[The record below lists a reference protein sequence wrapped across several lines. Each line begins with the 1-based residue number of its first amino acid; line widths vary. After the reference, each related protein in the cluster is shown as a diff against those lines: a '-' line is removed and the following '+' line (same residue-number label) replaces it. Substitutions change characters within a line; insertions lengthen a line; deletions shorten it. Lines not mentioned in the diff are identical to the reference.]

1 MKKKVTAGHASTVSR
16 RFLSTVLTRRTAA
29 GHVALALLPSQRALP
44 WKRQCVRG
52 LNGETWRNWRG
63 KKMQAMKTGDFLGQ
77 IGFMM
82 LNQSSG
88 FESCVRL
95 EPWNPGI
102 LGLAVGDAP
111 RCFP

>member
-1 MKKKVTAGHASTVSR
+1 ME
-16 RFLSTVLTRRTAA
+16 AA
-29 GHVALALLPSQRALP
+29 V
-44 WKRQCVRG
+44 RQG
-52 LNGETWRNWRG
+52 AQWRNMEKLEG
-63 KKMQAMKTGDFLGQ
+63 DKMQAMKTGDFLGQ

-82 LNQSSG
+82 LNQSLG

-102 LGLAVGDAP
+102 LGVAVGDAP